1 MLASFFVVM
10 FGSFLLNS
18 VQVASVVPFSLYR
31 TMSTNGRPYVVERKY
46 RRGDYQS
53 PAITK
58 KRWKFEISNA
68 FFIYFIF
75 SFINAISS
83 LTRKVGK

>member
-1 MLASFFVVM
+1 MVAPTS
-10 FGSFLLNS
+10 LN
-18 VQVASVVPFSLYR
+18 
-31 TMSTNGRPYVVERKY
+31 EKC